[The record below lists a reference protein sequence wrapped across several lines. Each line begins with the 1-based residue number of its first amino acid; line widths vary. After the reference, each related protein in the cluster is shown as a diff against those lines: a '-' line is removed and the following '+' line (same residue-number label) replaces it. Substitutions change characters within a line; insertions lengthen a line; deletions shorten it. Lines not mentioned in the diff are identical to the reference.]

1 MIAEMQDFVTEQA
14 SALSGQ
20 VQKIRKES
28 VETAREAAVDSA
40 EGLKSLKSPVRQI
53 ARSSVKLTAVSQSA
67 VASLI
72 ELQSDMVTSALS
84 DAALRLERASRAS
97 SIVDLF
103 RDQYQ
108 LLPATRER
116 IVEDAQRAV
125 QIFKTAGRDIRGVAS
140 NVYERIVE
148 PVEEK
153 IPEVKVKVKVSK
165 RRAAKTKAKA
175 KRPARK
181 TARARKTAAAA

>member
-28 VETAREAAVDSA
+28 VETAREAAVDAA

-72 ELQSDMVTSALS
+72 ELQSDMVTSALN

-97 SIVDLF
+97 SLVDLF

-165 RRAAKTKAKA
+165 RRAAKPKAKA

-181 TARARKTAAAA
+181 AARARKTAAAA

>member
-1 MIAEMQDFVTEQA
+1 MIAEMQEFVTEQA

-20 VQKIRKES
+20 VHKIRKES

-40 EGLKSLKSPVRQI
+40 EGLKSLKSPIRQI
-53 ARSSVKLTAVSQSA
+53 ARSSVKLTSVSQTA

-84 DAALRLERASRAS
+84 DAALRLERAARAG

-165 RRAAKTKAKA
+165 RRTAKPKAKA
-175 KRPARK
+175 KRATRK

>member
-72 ELQSDMVTSALS
+72 ELQSDMVTSALN

-97 SIVDLF
+97 SLVDLF

-181 TARARKTAAAA
+181 AARARKTAAAA

>member
-72 ELQSDMVTSALS
+72 ELQSDMVTSALN

-97 SIVDLF
+97 SLVDLF

-165 RRAAKTKAKA
+165 RRAAKPKAKA

-181 TARARKTAAAA
+181 AARARKTAAAA